1 MVPLVTDRSEE
12 IKSVAASDRLK
23 VRLIELSLLV
33 APDDTVPDEMVTVG
47 AVESYV
53 QLKADEAELV
63 LPAPSVKRPAATDTD
78 VDPSEEGVKVAV

>member
-12 IKSVAASDRLK
+12 RKSVAASDRVK

-47 AVESYV
+47 AVES
-53 QLKADEAELV
+53 
-63 LPAPSVKRPAATDTD
+63 
-78 VDPSEEGVKVAV
+78 